1 MEKSNDA
8 ETRAGE
14 TSSGDGA
21 EAGQAKETRTVNVAT
36 NSVRTGTSDG
46 DESNKENG
54 ANATNIVEETIM
66 QIDGNL
72 SLLSDT
78 TVEEVEEEKEK
89 PPKMRTLSLYM
100 KSKDIQ
106 KEELVKHLKKNDILE
121 TDYYFD
127 TRDGYFLGWSGPLIR
142 HVRVYGITVKD
153 FEKTWPKL
161 EKMRNTWDSIL
172 NLVVHRK

>member
-1 MEKSNDA
+1 MMPRLGLEKPVL
-8 ETRAGE
+8 ETEQKLVKPRKPE
-14 TSSGDGA
+14 LLS
-21 EAGQAKETRTVNVAT
+21 VAT
-36 NSVRTGTSDG
+36 NQANCVRTGTSDG
-46 DESNKENG
+46 NESNKENG

-127 TRDGYFLGWSGPLIR
+127 TRDGYFLGWSGPLNR

>member
-1 MEKSNDA
+1 
-8 ETRAGE
+8 
-14 TSSGDGA
+14 
-21 EAGQAKETRTVNVAT
+21 
-36 NSVRTGTSDG
+36 
-46 DESNKENG
+46 
-54 ANATNIVEETIM
+54 
-66 QIDGNL
+66 
-72 SLLSDT
+72 
-78 TVEEVEEEKEK
+78 
-89 PPKMRTLSLYM
+89 M

-127 TRDGYFLGWSGPLIR
+127 TRDGYFLGWSEPLNR

-161 EKMRNTWDSIL
+161 EKMRNTWNSIL